1 MKAVIIS
8 FVMGVMVSTM
18 ALAQDKPKSSDLM
31 KEIDKILKS
40 NFDSIREHSYLELG
54 KTTEYRKKVGDIEIV
69 TNSLFTIIKVKRVF
83 EGVTVETKF
92 GIDLGNDGSV
102 DSFINIPGGG
112 VDGYITSND
121 IVPVDSKNN
130 KIASLQA
137 KADERMALYDLT
149 YGFETVAASV
159 DGAAIEKHSKGTR
172 PFLERVQVFLDSQK
186 NEVKMVDFKSAES
199 GIDSSSSCSDWR
211 GIWESM
217 LSSAMKALTS
227 SEVEVKVTLSTTK

>member
-1 MKAVIIS
+1 MKVAIIS
-8 FVMGVMVSTM
+8 IILGVMASTM
-18 ALAQDKPKSSDLM
+18 ALAQDKPKPSDLM
-31 KEIDKILKS
+31 KEIDKIMKS
-40 NFDSIREHSYLELG
+40 NFDSIREHSYPELG

-92 GIDLGNDGSV
+92 GIDLGNDGSA

-137 KADERMALYDLT
+137 MADERMALYDLT

-159 DGAAIEKHSKGTR
+159 DGAAIEKHSKGPR

-199 GIDSSSSCSDWR
+199 GVDSASTCSDWQ
-211 GIWESM
+211 GFWEWM
-217 LSSAMKALTS
+217 LSTAMKSLNGP
-227 SEVEVKVTLSTTK
+227 EVKVTLKTTK